1 MNYGKFSRI
10 FVKWHCLAVY
20 HWACCVCFF
29 VFSIRNTRKEL
40 NDVLEA
46 QKRTD
51 EAINLY
57 KKKCG
62 KTPEEDKFTVVGI
75 YKKQRAFLYATS
87 EEVIKA
93 YKTQQNIIR
102 RMIMWYFWPVPFLF
116 IGMLIG
122 FLKETDF
129 THPLFVV
136 CAILFVGWAIL
147 GFIYMAKASKTIRI
161 VKFGE
166 NITYLNY

>member
-1 MNYGKFSRI
+1 MVSFLEFLLNGTVWLFI
-10 FVKWHCLAVY
+10 IWLVV
-20 HWACCVCFF
+20 F
-29 VFSIRNTRKEL
+29 VFCVFSVCNTRKKL
-40 NDVLEA
+40 NDVQEV

-57 KKKCG
+57 KERCG

-93 YKTQQNIIR
+93 YKTQQNIVRWI
-102 RMIMWYFWPVPFLF
+102 ITWYFWPAPFLF

-122 FLKETDF
+122 FLKKTDF
-129 THPLFVV
+129 THPLFIV
-136 CAILFVGWAIL
+136 CAILFAGWAIL
-147 GFIYMAKASKTIRI
+147 GFVFITKASKTIRI
-161 VKFGE
+161 IKFGE